1 MIIPPKPHN
10 EAARLKKLYDTG
22 ILDTQ
27 PEKYFDEITLLAA
40 EFCDVPIALVTLIDS
55 ERQWIKSKVGLDA
68 EQTTRDAA
76 FCAYTIL
83 GDDILEVEDAQQDER
98 FIGNPLVEDDPRI
111 RFYAGAPLTTSSGL
125 NLGSLCVISDEPK
138 KGLNEKQKAMLTLL
152 ARNVVKG
159 IELHE
164 ELERRRRVEK
174 ELRHATAAAERAT
187 RLKAE
192 FLAAM
197 THELRTPLNSII
209 GYSNLLAS
217 DPHLPEQVPTL
228 EGLMVA
234 SNTLLGLVNNVLDFS
249 KLEEGKLELSQE
261 MTSLASLIN
270 EVELL
275 NKPQVTAKGLDLLV
289 NVEKTIPA
297 RIKIDKLRLSQVL
310 NNLVSNAVKFTNEGS
325 ITISAELQ
333 DIGPDK
339 ARIQLSVKDTGIG
352 IAPEKQEAIFDQ
364 FSQEDTD
371 TTHHY
376 GGTGLGLSISK
387 QLVSLM
393 GGELALSS
401 HKGKGSTF
409 YFSLNVSYDQAGQ
422 TSAPTLLN
430 KIPEADFGRQPV
442 LVVDDS
448 EMNLMI
454 LSRFLTRWNLNVIA
468 ATSGKEAMELAHQ
481 YKFKLVLM
489 DLHMPELDGYETTTL
504 FRNQLDA
511 HYKTVPILALTAS
524 LEHEV
529 ATQMAAA
536 GFSGYLSKP
545 FSPQALFISL
555 KTYLVS

>member
-55 ERQWIKSKVGLDA
+55 DRQWVKSRVGIEVEETDRN
-68 EQTTRDAA
+68 TA
-76 FCAYTIL
+76 FCSYTIL
-83 GDDILEVEDAQQDER
+83 GNDVLEVEDAQKDER
-98 FIGNPLVEDDPRI
+98 FAQNPFVLDDPHI
-111 RFYAGAPLTTSSGL
+111 RFYAGAPLTTSTGL
-125 NLGSLCVISDEPK
+125 NLGSLCVISDKP
-138 KGLNEKQKAMLTLL
+138 KGLNPRQKAMLQLL

-174 ELRHATAAAERAT
+174 ELRLAKAAAERAT

-209 GYSNLLAS
+209 GYSNLLVS
-217 DPHLPEQVPTL
+217 DEHLATQEPLL
-228 EGLMVA
+228 EGMMVA
-234 SNTLLGLVNNVLDFS
+234 SNTLLGIVNNVLDFS
-249 KLEEGKLELSQE
+249 KLEEGKLDLAPE
-261 MTSLASLIN
+261 MTNLIAVLH

-371 TTHHY
+371 TTHRY

-387 QLVSLM
+387 NLVSLM

-409 YFSLNVSYDQAGQ
+409 YFSLNVSYDQTGQ

-430 KIPEADFGRQPV
+430 KIPDADFGRQPV